1 VTVVVS
7 TRQRRNIDTALKLI
21 DDIAAQRTAEAGVI
35 TLNDTM
41 ERMLERIDWDLVPT
55 AALKSGFA
63 QILGVAPPSSAKD
76 VAETA
81 REERRIL
88 CDFLVPELIVKRKR
102 EEAKAQARRDRQRA
116 EAHLVD
122 VMLTGF
128 IHRELVSRAT
138 GGFRFWIELP
148 EFDKHVPIHQR
159 KQFPVGARLLEHV
172 GLATTCSDWK
182 LVPVKVA
189 MLLRS
194 SVDDINIDKIALLW
208 IARRWFSLDYEGA
221 YREVKPDASV
231 KNRAAAADE
240 AARAARA
247 VALKFLE
254 DTEREA
260 QASLQAFHTSLQ
272 VIAAGCTARAVAR
285 TAIDQTVID
294 DTDSAGL
301 RRFRRWRDGG
311 RAKIEGAGARRYRA
325 GRSESSRAADPGYR
339 AHERRLGL
347 DLLPAVADLQAPHLG

>member
-1 VTVVVS
+1 
-7 TRQRRNIDTALKLI
+7 
-21 DDIAAQRTAEAGVI
+21 
-35 TLNDTM
+35 
-41 ERMLERIDWDLVPT
+41 
-55 AALKSGFA
+55 
-63 QILGVAPPSSAKD
+63 
-76 VAETA
+76 
-81 REERRIL
+81 
-88 CDFLVPELIVKRKR
+88 
-102 EEAKAQARRDRQRA
+102 
-116 EAHLVD
+116 
-122 VMLTGF
+122 MLTGF

-294 DTDSAGL
+294 DTDSAGH
-301 RRFRRWRDGG
+301 
-311 RAKIEGAGARRYRA
+311 
-325 GRSESSRAADPGYR
+325 PT
-339 AHERRLGL
+339 
-347 DLLPAVADLQAPHLG
+347 LPEVA